1 MNILSVFVMMAVFVL
16 MVMRVGMSRPNVVL
30 EAIRL
35 KKDR

>member
-1 MNILSVFVMMAVFVL
+1 MNYILGFVVMAVFVF

-30 EAIRL
+30 EAIRV